1 MLVGRYE
8 IKAIV
13 AEPETG
19 RVYTALDHQAGG
31 AVTLK
36 TIHPPANPDELEAF
50 RRAFQNEAGI
60 LQSLSHPGLP
70 RVLDSFED
78 EELLY
83 LVLEPLEGESL
94 AERLDRHHG
103 PLPWPEVRPWAHALV
118 DTLAYLHSQDPP
130 VIVRNLNPTS
140 VLLTS
145 SGPKIAD
152 FGLARVVEDGS
163 RTMTSLRGV
172 AAKNYAPLEQYDF
185 TSTTHT
191 YSDIYSLGATL
202 YFALSA
208 QEPPTAAARAGQD
221 VPLADLAELN
231 PTVPAAVAEMLEAML
246 ALGKHRRPDLETIRA
261 AFA

>member
-1 MLVGRYE
+1 MLNGRYE
-8 IKAIV
+8 IKAIT

-19 RVYTALDHQAGG
+19 RVYTAHDHQSGG
-31 AVTLK
+31 TVTLK
-36 TIHPPANPDELEAF
+36 TIHPPANPSEVEAF
-50 RRAFQNEAGI
+50 RRVFENEAQI

-70 RVLDSFED
+70 RVVDSFED
-78 EELLY
+78 DELLY
-83 LVLEPLEGESL
+83 LVLEPLEGQSL
-94 AERLDRHHG
+94 VEQLDGHQG
-103 PLPWPEVRPWAHALV
+103 PLPWPQVRQWALALI
-118 DTLAYLHSQDPP
+118 DTLSHLHNQDPP

-140 VLLTS
+140 VLLTP

-202 YFALSA
+202 YFLLTA

-221 VPLADLAELN
+221 VPLANLSEVN
-231 PTVPAAVAEMLEAML
+231 PTVPAGVGQTIEAML